1 MAASVKKLPGAER
14 LLAISA
20 AVLALAAAATGL
32 VLADTAH
39 AQTLDANSASFNAG
53 YGRVAGSENHVVE
66 YSTRD
71 ANGNRVIVD
80 GVMLTGAD
88 QSVYSSSH
96 SSGSLDSYSGVGL
109 AGGLRQ
115 LHGDRQQPDGRHPG
129 QQQHGDRQLQ
139 PDQQRQHQRR
149 NERREIGKWPVSA
162 STFCWRAPAPCSAP
176 AAAFPSR

>member
-1 MAASVKKLPGAER
+1 MAANEKILPGAGR

-32 VLADTAH
+32 VLGSPAH

-80 GVMLTGAD
+80 GVMLTGSD
-88 QSVYSSSH
+88 QSVYSSSR
-96 SSGSLDSYSGVGL
+96 SSGSLDSYSGVGSL
-109 AGGLRQ
+109 GGW
-115 LHGDRQQPDGRHPG
+115 GSATA
-129 QQQHGDRQLQ
+129 
-139 PDQQRQHQRR
+139 
-149 NERREIGKWPVSA
+149 IGNNLTVVTQGNNNTVIVNSSQINNGNVSA
-162 STFCWRAPAPCSAP
+162 GTNVGKSGNGQ
-176 AAAFPSR
+176 

>member
-1 MAASVKKLPGAER
+1 MAASVKKLPGAGR

-32 VLADTAH
+32 VLSSPAR

-96 SSGSLDSYSGVGL
+96 SSGSLDSYSGVGSL
-109 AGGLRQ
+109 GGWGSSTAIGNNLTVVTQGNNNTVIVNSSQINNGNISAGTNVGKS
-115 LHGDRQQPDGRHPG
+115 GNG
-129 QQQHGDRQLQ
+129 Q
-139 PDQQRQHQRR
+139 
-149 NERREIGKWPVSA
+149 
-162 STFCWRAPAPCSAP
+162 
-176 AAAFPSR
+176 